1 MQPFFNESECI
12 PDVWHTML
20 MLWLHCMEPSKLEP
34 FFVGIQNCD
43 MSLKRI
49 VLEQTLVTTN
59 PLQQKE
65 LSQNSK

>member
-1 MQPFFNESECI
+1 MQPFFTETECI

-20 MLWLHCMEPSKLEP
+20 MLWLRFMESSKLEP
-34 FFVGIQNCD
+34 FFVSIQNCD

-59 PLQQKE
+59 PL
-65 LSQNSK
+65 